1 LNFQEAFRRC
11 FTSFFNVEM
20 MENSE
25 TLSNLDYSKIKDLYI
40 NFGIFK
46 EMYEELNGVWKVHI
60 LYKSESTFQNLFSNQ
75 QAGMGWNENKKI
87 MVTLKKK

>member
-1 LNFQEAFRRC
+1 
-11 FTSFFNVEM
+11 VEM

-40 NFGIFK
+40 N
-46 EMYEELNGVWKVHI
+46 WKAHI

>member
-1 LNFQEAFRRC
+1 
-11 FTSFFNVEM
+11 M

-46 EMYEELNGVWKVHI
+46 EMYEELNGVWKAHI
-60 LYKSESTFQNLFSNQ
+60 LYKSNDSLLSKYTTFYHIVYVARWSF
-75 QAGMGWNENKKI
+75 
-87 MVTLKKK
+87 TLIYF